1 MTKRV
6 IVLGGLVVLCI
17 LSGCDTPPSLPL
29 WTVNTRLKVF
39 PAPQ

>member
-17 LSGCDTPPSLPL
+17 LSGCDTPPLY
-29 WTVNTRLKVF
+29 RYER
-39 PAPQ
+39 